1 MVLYEKD
8 ENTLSSSLHVVE
20 ISGFSNDS
28 QEGKEK
34 KKSNAGNRISGMQ
47 NEIFVLNFF

>member
-28 QEGKEK
+28 QEGKK
-34 KKSNAGNRISGMQ
+34 KKKKAMQ
-47 NEIFVLNFF
+47 VTESVVCRTRSLF

>member
-8 ENTLSSSLHVVE
+8 ENTLSSYLHVVE

-28 QEGKEK
+28 EEGNK
-34 KKSNAGNRISGMQ
+34 KAMQ
-47 NEIFVLNFF
+47 VTEPMICRTGSLF